1 MVFLQAGQLC
11 WTCFHLR
18 RHPSWKKAAQQ
29 HDDALRSPS
38 SYRQI
43 RQLLTS
49 SLGFTSLTKEN
60 RFKKEELT
68 NKKLPSLGCPLTS
81 HIPDLIMFSCK
92 TNGLPPET
100 LALKQDVSAL

>member
-18 RHPSWKKAAQQ
+18 RHPSWKKAAQE
-29 HDDALRSPS
+29 HDDALRSLS
-38 SYRQI
+38 SCRQI

-60 RFKKEELT
+60 KFKKEELT
-68 NKKLPSLGCPLTS
+68 NEKSPSLGCPLTS

-92 TNGLPPET
+92 TNWLPAET
-100 LALKQDVSAL
+100 ITLKQDVSVL